1 MDGNKTNK
9 EKIDSALFDKT
20 LRQIE
25 KTLEE
30 LGEKIDHQEKL
41 QINKKVREDKSF
53 NSEEHTIDNA
63 HLNMDELHNFTSE
76 PEVKIKE
83 KI

>member
-53 NSEEHTIDNA
+53 NSEEHTIDI
-63 HLNMDELHNFTSE
+63 H
-76 PEVKIKE
+76 I
-83 KI
+83 